1 MSFLDKLNSLMI
13 QKGLNNHS
21 LSVQSGIPYT
31 TIDGWYKKGYESAKL
46 STVKKLSDFFGVSLD
61 YFVDGK
67 SDINNKI
74 SANTEE
80 IYIDSTIRKY
90 AQLDEFGK
98 KAVKAVTNIEYE
110 RCTVKANDNE
120 ETAENQ
126 FRQIQLSLLPVSA
139 GFGSFLDSNDSEGIS
154 IPATEE
160 YRQVDF
166 AVRVSGDS
174 MEPEYHN
181 GDIVLV
187 REQPSVE
194 VGEVGLFTVD
204 NMGYIKEQGEDRLI
218 SRNPDYSD
226 IYPNEYENVK
236 CWGKVVGVLK

>member
-1 MSFLDKLNSLMI
+1 MSIGSRIKEARLAKKITQPQLASLVGVS
-13 QKGLNNHS
+13 KGAIGN
-21 LSVQSGIPYT
+21 
-31 TIDGWYKKGYESAKL
+31 YESGVSSPKDDILFKIIHALDVDANFIFQDEMQDLKTNHY
-46 STVKKLSDFFGVSLD
+46 STVEANIIKK
-61 YFVDGK
+61 YR
-67 SDINNKI
+67 
-74 SANTEE
+74 A
-80 IYIDSTIRKY
+80 
-90 AQLDEFGK
+90 LDEHGTR
-98 KAVKAVTNIEYE
+98 AVDSILKIEYE

-126 FRQIQLSLLPVSA
+126 FRQIQLSLLPASA

-174 MEPEYHN
+174 MEPDYHD

-204 NMGYIKEQGEDRLI
+204 NMGYIKEQGEDMLI

-226 IYPNEYENVK
+226 IFPNEYENVK